1 MKLIILTFFI
11 TISICTGAQVKKR
24 DQGVYK
30 GLISSYEINT
40 GQKLIEVDSSEI
52 FIRLE
57 KSSFTLKIDDVEYQG
72 TYEVEKRE
80 KRNYLLKAKT
90 DYSDIKEEIIL
101 FGKDKIIKRKG
112 IFPQPDARLR
122 KLKKKEALW

>member
-1 MKLIILTFFI
+1 MKLILLTFFI
-11 TISICTGAQVKKR
+11 SFSICSNAQIKKR

-40 GQKLIEVDSSEI
+40 GQNLIEVDSSEI
-52 FIRLE
+52 FIKIE
-57 KSSFTLKIDDVEYQG
+57 NSSFTIKIDNVQYEG

-80 KRNYLLKAKT
+80 KRNYVLKAKT

-101 FGKDKIIKRKG
+101 FGRDKIMKRKG
-112 IFPQPDARLR
+112 IFPQPDSILK
-122 KLKKKEALW
+122 KLKKKEVLW

>member
-80 KRNYLLKAKT
+80 KRNYVLKAKT

-112 IFPQPDARLR
+112 IFPQPDAPLR

>member
-1 MKLIILTFFI
+1 MKLILLTFFI
-11 TISICTGAQVKKR
+11 SFSICSNAQIKKR

-40 GQKLIEVDSSEI
+40 GQNLIEDDSSEI
-52 FIRLE
+52 FIKIE
-57 KSSFTLKIDDVEYQG
+57 NSSFTIKIDNVQYEG

-80 KRNYLLKAKT
+80 KRNYVLKAKT

-101 FGKDKIIKRKG
+101 FGRDKIMKRKG
-112 IFPQPDARLR
+112 IFPQPDSILK
-122 KLKKKEALW
+122 KLKKKEVLW

>member
-1 MKLIILTFFI
+1 MKLILLTFFVSF
-11 TISICTGAQVKKR
+11 SIFSTAQIKKR

-40 GQKLIEVDSSEI
+40 GQNLIEVDSSAI
-52 FIRLE
+52 FIKIE
-57 KSSFTLKIDDVEYQG
+57 NSSFTIKIDNVQYEG

-80 KRNYLLKAKT
+80 KRNYVLKAKT
-90 DYSDIKEEIIL
+90 GYSDIKEEIIL
-101 FGKDKIIKRKG
+101 FGRDKIMKRKG

-122 KLKKKEALW
+122 KLKKKEVLW

>member
-1 MKLIILTFFI
+1 MKLFLLTFFI
-11 TISICTGAQVKKR
+11 SISICTEAQVKKR

-80 KRNYLLKAKT
+80 KRNYVLKAKT

>member
-80 KRNYLLKAKT
+80 KRNYVLKAKT

>member
-11 TISICTGAQVKKR
+11 AISICTVAQVKKR

-80 KRNYLLKAKT
+80 KRNYVLKAKT
-90 DYSDIKEEIIL
+90 GYSDIKEEIIL
-101 FGKDKIIKRKG
+101 FGRDKIMKRKG
-112 IFPQPDARLR
+112 IFPQPDASLR
-122 KLKKKEALW
+122 KLKKKEVLW